1 MAWVKPTSGMM
12 PSVRASATQYAI
24 SLSSS
29 LTRFVEFL
37 SDFSVARGAF
47 RAMGQPNRPR
57 SVAIVDCV
65 AQRSLVVRG
74 ATPSQRCATRS
85 CAESVSATAWRGAPA
100 LLLVLLG
107 LQLLFC
113 LLLIDARSGA
123 RFGVSTSRA

>member
-1 MAWVKPTSGMM
+1 MT
-12 PSVRASATQYAI
+12 PSVRAFATQYAI
-24 SLSSS
+24 SLRSS

-37 SDFSVARGAF
+37 SDLSLARGAF

-74 ATPSQRCATRS
+74 TTPSKRCATRS
-85 CAESVSATAWRGAPA
+85 RAESVFATAWRGALA
-100 LLLVLLG
+100 LLLVLG

-113 LLLIDARSGA
+113 LLVIDARSGT